1 CSDNRVVVWKKSKNQ
16 TGKRIGEDLETSATK
31 YADYAENTISKLQ
44 QEYLKRYHPRFS
56 GQREILQDPQPA
68 KSEEGFDD
76 SCRAAVTELNNF
88 RSMRVENLGD
98 GYDCL
103 EELVFT
109 PTVKDVLVKYMDG
122 MTTACAKY
130 NNLAMSTRAEV
141 EKALAGTDK
150 SDLRAAFRRALS
162 YSIPPPTLYRNYRS
176 GVYSDLIFGVPLVD
190 VEINEDNVP
199 KVMGMCIEEI
209 EKRGLDTRGIYLVA
223 RPFNAEVP
231 QASELRRRVES
242 EKLFSFSSTD
252 NIHSVAMLLKRYLL
266 DLPEPLFMLSLQD
279 YRNYTENRA
288 RYTKNDFSLLRSK
301 IEELHPVQRASLG
314 ALMRH
319 LSRVTSHSDKNAI
332 TVEVLAVLFRYPIL
346 RGNYVYQD
354 GVHVKTLVMEDLI
367 RHARTLFDERPSPS
381 PTVPPPHVTEATS
394 TLTSGSFLSPELSQS
409 PEGQAM
415 SPTTRYHPGLV
426 GGIPTSTQSSLSSLP
441 SDASM
446 ESHLAPSLTPLL
458 SPLQGLPSSQ
468 SLLEGLTGGVETT
481 RQEQVIPEAR
491 STQAVETLINST
503 LAEGVSGDDPAE
515 PTRERAIDYV
525 GFSPLLRYELAH

>member
-1 CSDNRVVVWKKSKNQ
+1 MQ
-16 TGKRIGEDLETSATK
+16 
-31 YADYAENTISKLQ
+31 
-44 QEYLKRYHPRFS
+44 
-56 GQREILQDPQPA
+56 
-68 KSEEGFDD
+68 
-76 SCRAAVTELNNF
+76 
-88 RSMRVENLGD
+88 
-98 GYDCL
+98 CL

-130 NNLAMSTRAEV
+130 NDLAMSTRSEV
-141 EKALAGTDK
+141 EKALAGTDT
-150 SDLRAAFRRALS
+150 SNLRAAFRRALS

-176 GVYSDLIFGVPLVD
+176 GVYSDLIFGVPLAD
-190 VEINEDNVP
+190 VETNEDNVP

-209 EKRGLDTRGIYLVA
+209 EKRGLNTKGIYLVA
-223 RPFNAEVP
+223 RPLNAE
-231 QASELRRRVES
+231 LRCRVEG

-252 NIHSVAMLLKRYLL
+252 NIHSIAMLLKRYLL

-279 YRNYTENRA
+279 YRNYRQNRA
-288 RYTKNDFSLLRSK
+288 RYTKNNFSLLRSK
-301 IEELHPVQRASLG
+301 IDELHPVQRASLG
-314 ALMRH
+314 ALMQH
-319 LSRVTSHSDKNAI
+319 LSRVTSHSDKNAVN
-332 TVEVLAVLFRYPIL
+332 VEALAVLFRYPVL
-346 RGNYVYQD
+346 RGNNIIYHD
-354 GVHVKTLVMEDLI
+354 ETLVMEDLI

-394 TLTSGSFLSPELSQS
+394 TLTSGSFLSPELSQP
-409 PEGQAM
+409 PEGQAI
-415 SPTTRYHPGLV
+415 SSTTRYHPGLV

-468 SLLEGLTGGVETT
+468 SLPEGLTEGVETT

-491 STQAVETLINST
+491 STQAVAVTSVAT
-503 LAEGVSGDDPAE
+503 PPTPRSGDDPAK

-525 GFSPLLRYELAH
+525 GFSPLLRHELAH

>member
-1 CSDNRVVVWKKSKNQ
+1 
-16 TGKRIGEDLETSATK
+16 
-31 YADYAENTISKLQ
+31 
-44 QEYLKRYHPRFS
+44 
-56 GQREILQDPQPA
+56 
-68 KSEEGFDD
+68 
-76 SCRAAVTELNNF
+76 
-88 RSMRVENLGD
+88 MRVENLGD

-130 NNLAMSTRAEV
+130 NDLAMSTRAEV
-141 EKALAGTDK
+141 EKALAGTDT

-176 GVYSDLIFGVPLVD
+176 GVYSDLIFGVPLAD
-190 VEINEDNVP
+190 VKTNEDNVP

-209 EKRGLDTRGIYLVA
+209 EKRGLNTKGIYLVA
-223 RPFNAEVP
+223 RPLNTEI
-231 QASELRRRVES
+231 QQLRCRVEG

-252 NIHSVAMLLKRYLL
+252 NIHFIAMLLKRYLL

-301 IEELHPVQRASLG
+301 IDELHPVQRASLG

-332 TVEVLAVLFRYPIL
+332 TVEVLAVLFCYPIL
-346 RGNYVYQD
+346 RGNHVYQD

-394 TLTSGSFLSPELSQS
+394 TLTSGPFLSPELSQS

-441 SDASM
+441 SNASM

-468 SLLEGLTGGVETT
+468 SLPEGLTEGVETT

-503 LAEGVSGDDPAE
+503 LAEGVSVPLTSVARWRLHQSRLPPHSE
-515 PTRERAIDYV
+515 AVTTPQ
-525 GFSPLLRYELAH
+525 SPPESVLSIMSDFPLSSATSSHTE